1 MTVLLQSLEGTEVI
15 IDDILIS
22 GKTVEE
28 HDARLKK
35 TIERISE
42 SGLKLNKEK
51 CEFKK
56 PQLEYFGHI
65 ISEKGTSP
73 NPECVRVIK
82 ELAAPANVTEL
93 SRVVGMIN
101 YLGRFLPDLS
111 SVMKPITDLLKSD
124 VAWQWGTPQ
133 QQSFD
138 HIKDRLTNTPV
149 LAFYDVTK
157 PIVVSTN
164 ARLYGPAGAIFQQD
178 RDHVR

>member
-1 MTVLLQSLEGTEVI
+1 M
-15 IDDILIS
+15 
-22 GKTVEE
+22 
-28 HDARLKK
+28 
-35 TIERISE
+35 
-42 SGLKLNKEK
+42 NKEK

-65 ISEKGTSP
+65 ISEKGISP

-82 ELAAPANVTEL
+82 ELAAPTNVTKL

-138 HIKDRLTNTPV
+138 CIKDRLTNTPV

-164 ARLYGPAGAIFQQD
+164 ASSYGAAGAFFQQD